1 MVEYGYKIK
10 DGKVVIH
17 DTNSQAVI
25 AMHEWYL
32 KSDSIYSVLAF
43 LGASEYISPGGMKKW
58 TRATVR
64 KILGNPIYKG
74 TDIFPRI
81 LPDQVIDQVNE
92 AFERKNK
99 RKSSEQKQSQL
110 LIANV
115 FCNEC
120 GSLMQPCGH
129 HKDIYEC
136 KCSSISINF
145 VKEAFTALSSAIYQ
159 DPSIVEHFEL
169 EQMDSNLFESINSQ
183 INEAINNVQYSHY
196 NVVCLLKQRAALA
209 YKHSKLN
216 ESEMKSM
223 KILNSFFR
231 KDPTDEFDVILYSC
245 TVQKVTVIHSDLIKV
260 ELINGQEFEFMN
272 E

>member
-1 MVEYGYKIK
+1 MIEFGYKIK

-129 HKDIYEC
+129 HKDIMNVNVLQY
-136 KCSSISINF
+136 
-145 VKEAFTALSSAIYQ
+145 
-159 DPSIVEHFEL
+159 PSILSRKHLQHYQV
-169 EQMDSNLFESINSQ
+169 QSI
-183 INEAINNVQYSHY
+183 
-196 NVVCLLKQRAALA
+196 
-209 YKHSKLN
+209 
-216 ESEMKSM
+216 
-223 KILNSFFR
+223 KILASLNIS
-231 KDPTDEFDVILYSC
+231 S
-245 TVQKVTVIHSDLIKV
+245 
-260 ELINGQEFEFMN
+260 
-272 E
+272 